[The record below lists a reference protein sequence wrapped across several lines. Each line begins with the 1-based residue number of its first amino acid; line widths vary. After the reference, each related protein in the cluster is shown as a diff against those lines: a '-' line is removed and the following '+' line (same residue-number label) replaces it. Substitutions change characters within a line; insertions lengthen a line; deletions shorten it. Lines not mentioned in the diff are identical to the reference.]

1 MKIALAQMNITDS
14 LADNT
19 ASLIRLCRKAADQQ
33 ADLVILPELWN
44 TPFINP
50 HILAHAQ
57 ESTQLMELLSHL
69 AANLHLWIIA
79 GSLPVKE
86 EGRLYNRCL
95 VYDDSGRLVTTA
107 DKAHLLEVHTKKH
120 VYRESDVFDAGEG
133 LVSFASPWG
142 TIALLICFDV
152 RFPEAARLVC
162 EHAFLLAVPA
172 GFNAS
177 VGLKHW
183 QPLLE
188 ARAIE
193 NEVYVIGVNGA
204 ARSYGQ
210 YDSYGHSMAV
220 SPDGTLLM
228 EMGMQED
235 LQCVEVDPALPER
248 IRSRS
253 PYLSLRRAD
262 LYSLEGK

>member
-14 LADNT
+14 LSDNT
-19 ASLIRLCRKAADQQ
+19 ASLVRLCTRAAEQH

-44 TPFINP
+44 TPFINGR
-50 HILAHAQ
+50 ILAHAQ
-57 ESTQLMELLSHL
+57 DAEQLMDLLSHL
-69 AANLHLWIIA
+69 AGNLHLWLIA
-79 GSLPVKE
+79 GSLPVRENGK
-86 EGRLYNRCL
+86 LYNRAL
-95 VYDDSGRLVTTA
+95 VYDDTGRLVTFA
-107 DKAHLLEVHTKKH
+107 DKCHLLEVYTKKH
-120 VYRESDVFDAGEG
+120 VYREADVFDKGTR
-133 LVSFASPWG
+133 LVSFDSPWG
-142 TIALLICFDV
+142 TIALLICFDI
-152 RFPEAARLVC
+152 RFPEAARLLC
-162 EHAFLLAVPA
+162 EKAFLLAVPA

-177 VGLKHW
+177 VGPKHW
-183 QPLLE
+183 KPLLE

-220 SPDGTLLM
+220 SPDGTPLM
-228 EMGMQED
+228 EMGIQED
-235 LQCVEVDPALPER
+235 LQCVEVDPHLPER

-253 PYLSLRRAD
+253 PYFSLRRAD